1 MAKLPE
7 GKKLRRGEVRDK
19 ILYHLKGLDYGN
31 VPHPYTA
38 PDGATLGGI
47 SEALYGSRV
56 RGNNIQKQIGEMVA
70 EGTLVKKTGVV
81 RSERG
86 KIETFYYKVARLVE
100 ADHPQAYSL
109 AARVALKAGEALERA
124 GQSDEAAKI
133 YRMAL
138 TGVAGESPSEI
149 PEATQRTP
157 EEKVEIAPPQ
167 EIEKRET
174 PPKLGKKERDLEKAI
189 YKGDESVVGK
199 ARIAVLEY
207 LRERGSGTAEEI
219 ARASE
224 LSKSG
229 IMLALNGYKDY
240 VGLLDAGFAEQT
252 GTKRLYKHGCPSR
265 VFSATEKMEK
275 VPEAFKKHKNI
286 PKVMEVKRAGSIL
299 EINPIERMIAV
310 YGAEPEEGKEGE
322 DFGIYNTTVINI
334 LEFLRDNQSV
344 KVKQMSKKLKKT
356 YETVYV
362 LIEGRAES
370 KTHEGKPGLVQAR
383 LAKRVQ
389 RGKNVEYRRSKK
401 FEKFFRD
408 AEKRGYEFDDET
420 SLKERLYYP
429 ASGENL
435 EEARQAY
442 SSLSPVER
450 VTLRTLQKADSLTLE
465 KLSRKLHLNTHM
477 AGAVM
482 KKLDES
488 GAVGKITSQ
497 RKKGHRYYS
506 VSPAYTKA
514 VKEDNKKKKEL
525 RSQPEPE
532 ISESGIDS
540 DVYQSLKNES
550 EGGVSSVSVF
560 RNLLNREQNQAT
572 VFDIADYYGI
582 KVSHAKRLLESLEE
596 KSLVHKKGVND
607 KIPHYKVQKWIMKVH
622 GKVGDGKEGLGIT
635 ESKTAVPP
643 PSSEPPQE
651 LPPALAPQPPE
662 TGRGGEE
669 MVESD
674 SGDRR

>member
-1 MAKLPE
+1 MQVSRNKLE
-7 GKKLRRGEVRDK
+7 QKDCINMV
-19 ILYHLKGLDYGN
+19 
-31 VPHPYTA
+31 VP
-38 PDGATLGGI
+38 
-47 SEALYGSRV
+47 
-56 RGNNIQKQIGEMVA
+56 A
-70 EGTLVKKTGVV
+70 E
-81 RSERG
+81 
-86 KIETFYYKVARLVE
+86 FF
-100 ADHPQAYSL
+100 
-109 AARVALKAGEALERA
+109 
-124 GQSDEAAKI
+124 
-133 YRMAL
+133 
-138 TGVAGESPSEI
+138 
-149 PEATQRTP
+149 
-157 EEKVEIAPPQ
+157 PPQ
-167 EIEKRET
+167 
-174 PPKLGKKERDLEKAI
+174 KKW
-189 YKGDESVVGK
+189 
-199 ARIAVLEY
+199 
-207 LRERGSGTAEEI
+207 
-219 ARASE
+219 
-224 LSKSG
+224 
-229 IMLALNGYKDY
+229 
-240 VGLLDAGFAEQT
+240 
-252 GTKRLYKHGCPSR
+252 
-265 VFSATEKMEK
+265 
-275 VPEAFKKHKNI
+275 
-286 PKVMEVKRAGSIL
+286 
-299 EINPIERMIAV
+299 
-310 YGAEPEEGKEGE
+310 
-322 DFGIYNTTVINI
+322 
-334 LEFLRDNQSV
+334 
-344 KVKQMSKKLKKT
+344 KKT
-356 YETVYV
+356 YKTVYV

-550 EGGVSSVSVF
+550 EGGVS
-560 RNLLNREQNQAT
+560 
-572 VFDIADYYGI
+572 
-582 KVSHAKRLLESLEE
+582 
-596 KSLVHKKGVND
+596 
-607 KIPHYKVQKWIMKVH
+607 
-622 GKVGDGKEGLGIT
+622 
-635 ESKTAVPP
+635 
-643 PSSEPPQE
+643 
-651 LPPALAPQPPE
+651 
-662 TGRGGEE
+662 
-669 MVESD
+669 
-674 SGDRR
+674 